1 MYIFYT
7 VTLFIFSEIETFKE
21 WMRYRYGVFPESGF
35 DNDKLYP
42 RKYEFGG
49 DSRQNVGCKG
59 ISTVSSKSLDGQ
71 KLNSES
77 RDTKSFVSDYNY
89 DSSRTVSHVTVPFLP
104 NDESNEDDRQHLKL
118 EEFKSTTFK
127 VGSGVFYTTK

>member
-1 MYIFYT
+1 
-7 VTLFIFSEIETFKE
+7 
-21 WMRYRYGVFPESGF
+21 MRYRYGVFPESGF
-35 DNDKLYP
+35 ENDKIYP
-42 RKYEFGG
+42 SQYEFGG
-49 DSRQNVGCKG
+49 ELRQSVGCKA
-59 ISTVSSKSLDGQ
+59 VSSVSGKSLTGH
-71 KLNSES
+71 KLSSES

-127 VGSGVFYTTK
+127 VGNNYMITK

>member
-1 MYIFYT
+1 
-7 VTLFIFSEIETFKE
+7 
-21 WMRYRYGVFPESGF
+21 MRYRYGVFPESGF

-42 RKYEFGG
+42 SQYEFGG
-49 DSRQNVGCKG
+49 ESRQSVGCKG
-59 ISTVSSKSLDGQ
+59 ISMVSSKSLDGQ
-71 KLNSES
+71 TFNSEH

-104 NDESNEDDRQHLKL
+104 NDEGNDDDRQHLKL

-127 VGSGVFYTTK
+127 VGNNYMIPT